1 MIKKILKLHPS
12 LPKYVV
18 TYDPNIILQYT
29 DLLPANNRLS
39 MDLLTKKLW
48 ILFCLLS
55 GQRSQTITS
64 IKIDRSVL
72 AHIEDIYSTSMQFK
86 KKKKKAILG
95 RHQTPLVFQS
105 FEPDEKLC
113 MID

>member
-39 MDLLTKKLW
+39 MDLLTKKLC

-86 KKKKKAILG
+86 KKKKAILG
-95 RHQTPLVFQS
+95 RHQIPLVFQS

>member
-1 MIKKILKLHPS
+1 MQFKKKKKIKK
-12 LPKYVV
+12 
-18 TYDPNIILQYT
+18 
-29 DLLPANNRLS
+29 
-39 MDLLTKKLW
+39 KK
-48 ILFCLLS
+48 
-55 GQRSQTITS
+55 
-64 IKIDRSVL
+64 K
-72 AHIEDIYSTSMQFK
+72 K